1 MDGATEMGFNLVLL
15 KRGDRRGLTPL
26 SSFPVSDF
34 GVCSLEQCISSE
46 GKSWARPCARPRA
59 VIEPP

>member
-26 SSFPVSDF
+26 SSLPVSDLS
-34 GVCSLEQCISSE
+34 VCSLEQCISSE
-46 GKSWARPCARPRA
+46 EKSWARPSHAPDR
-59 VIEPP
+59 VQ